1 MSVSL
6 DNQTFYNPAAATGRK
21 PASRGPR
28 VPEGGPSAAIFGVPL
43 SPPLRQ
49 NAHDP
54 QCSSAGESQ
63 ADAILIPSDDDDDLD
78 GRSDTSFKSLNELL
92 LKARA
97 KVESGRVTGTG
108 NCVDAASDDNDV
120 PEPSVTSG
128 PGRDGEFANQQQRLA
143 GCAEFGPGLASAA
156 DNASHDATVPETD
169 AASLAEHE
177 ATPWRWNAAQFS
189 AARKAMRNDV
199 ESRAAKSA
207 HNAAEPDQSQSILD
221 PPLCRPQDPRLTASS
236 HGGLQQTSDSCFLFP
251 RHGDSDQT
259 SNPAYRH
266 PIPDD
271 RGEQSGVC
279 PAVPPQAVE
288 SRVPIPMLP
297 GDESTSELEPA
308 DAEPRPQLQSP
319 SGTAPGHGS
328 GSCSLSQH
336 PDHHDDDL
344 ASDPE
349 RRHPRVPEDR
359 EQDEDNTPS
368 PPDHQAASKSTS
380 EKMTQQQSSPVLA
393 AEASP

>member
-28 VPEGGPSAAIFGVPL
+28 VREGGPSAAIFGVPL

-63 ADAILIPSDDDDDLD
+63 ADAILIPSDDDDDLV
-78 GRSDTSFKSLNELL
+78 GRSDTSFESLDELL

-108 NCVDAASDDNDV
+108 NCVDTASNDNDV

-128 PGRDGEFANQQQRLA
+128 PGLDREFANQQQRLA
-143 GCAEFGPGLASAA
+143 GCAEFGPGPASAA
-156 DNASHDATVPETD
+156 DNASHDATAPETD
-169 AASLAEHE
+169 AASLA
-177 ATPWRWNAAQFS
+177 
-189 AARKAMRNDV
+189 D
-199 ESRAAKSA
+199 
-207 HNAAEPDQSQSILD
+207 
-221 PPLCRPQDPRLTASS
+221 
-236 HGGLQQTSDSCFLFP
+236 
-251 RHGDSDQT
+251 
-259 SNPAYRH
+259 
-266 PIPDD
+266 
-271 RGEQSGVC
+271 

-319 SGTAPGHGS
+319 SGTAPGRGS

-349 RRHPRVPEDR
+349 RRHPLVPEDR

-393 AEASP
+393 AEALPVKLAGILLNPGTRTTRRKQVPFSHDAKQGPGATRASSTEWPDGEGVSLQ